1 MVGVKTEAEPYLDA
15 FRTDAKEPAW
25 LREARGKALAAFGA
39 RGFPSRREEAWRFTS
54 LRPLADRSF
63 KPGHGKLE
71 LKSGALP
78 KGAWLTTMARTL
90 AERPEIVRQ
99 AIGDTDLAGG
109 QPFSSLNAAL
119 FADGFVLALE
129 DGVMLDQPVEIIH
142 DADSA
147 EPASIHLRNV
157 VVLAPHSRATVVETY
172 RGKGLYWTNA
182 VTAISV
188 GEGASLTH
196 IKVQDESTDAIHFA
210 VARVTLAHAA
220 HYRNFGLALGANLSR
235 QDVQVVHGDASD
247 VEVSGAYLQRGD
259 QDATTAV
266 VMDHAAPNATTHE
279 LFKGVLDERSH
290 GAFLGTIRVREGA
303 QKTDAK
309 QTSRAL
315 LLSERASVDTKPE
328 LEILADD
335 VKCAHGAAVGDLDKD
350 TLFYLRARGIGAD
363 EARRMLIEAF
373 VLEAIEAVEQPELRE
388 RLAGHVRR
396 WLSSE
401 THAARTPQDEGAA

>member
-1 MVGVKTEAEPYLDA
+1 MTVKAEAAPYLDA
-15 FRTDAKEPAW
+15 FRTDPAEPAW

-63 KPGHGKLE
+63 KPSHGKLE
-71 LKSGALP
+71 LKSGSLP
-78 KGAWLTTMARTL
+78 KGIWFASTARTL
-90 AERPEIVRQ
+90 AERPEIVRR
-99 AIGDTDLAGG
+99 AIGETDLAGG

-119 FADGFVLALE
+119 FGDGFVLALE
-129 DGVMLDQPVEIIH
+129 EGVTLDDPVEIVH
-142 DADSA
+142 CAA
-147 EPASIHLRNV
+147 EGSINLRNLIA
-157 VVLAPHSRATVVETY
+157 LAPNSRATVVETY
-172 RGKGLYWTNA
+172 RGKGTYWTNT
-182 VTAISV
+182 VTGISV

-210 VARVTLAHAA
+210 VTRATLAPAA
-220 HYRNFGLALGANLSR
+220 HYQNFGLTLGANLSR
-235 QDVQVVHGDASD
+235 QDVQVLLGDGAN
-247 VEVSGAYLQRGD
+247 VGVSGAYLQRGD
-259 QDATTAV
+259 QDATNAIV
-266 VMDHAAPNATTHE
+266 IDHAAPGATTRE

-315 LLSERASVDTKPE
+315 LLSDRASVDTKPE

-373 VLEAIEAVEQPELRE
+373 VLEAVETVEQPALRDH
-388 RLAGHVRR
+388 LAGHVRR
-396 WLSSE
+396 WLES
-401 THAARTPQDEGAA
+401 A